1 MNEAPAA
8 KAGPAAHAAS
18 GAPELMP
25 EELASRRLGRVS
37 LAIFCAG
44 TVVATALA
52 VNQLLGFDFFA
63 GIVLIESRYLYLLAA
78 FLLPLVFIAYP
89 AGKRAR
95 LDGTPWYDWLLAAVA
110 LGVVAW
116 FAYEARRILDS
127 GWETGAPRNAV
138 IAAGIAWL
146 LIVEACRRTSG
157 LVMTF
162 IIVFVALLPLVADKL
177 PSPLNG
183 ISQSFADTLAH
194 HIYGAE
200 SSFGIPMKAFGE
212 IVVGFIVFGVALNYT
227 GGGKFF
233 NDLAFA
239 LVGRMRGGAAQ
250 VGVISSMLQGS
261 ISGSVISNV
270 ISSGVVTIPAMKR
283 TGFRADYAGGV
294 EAVASTGAVLMPPVM
309 GSTAF
314 VMASFLGKPY
324 AEIALAAVIP
334 GFLFYLALVVQVDAY
349 AARLGLKGLARAEL
363 PRLGAVMK
371 EGWVFIPVFGVLVY
385 FLTQEKLE
393 AQAPFYATAL
403 LLAVNQIMPNH
414 RMRWATFVEFVAATG
429 RSLAELAAILLGVGC
444 IIGAFSMTGLAGT
457 LANDLVYMAGGAPLL
472 LLVMGAV
479 TSFVFGMGMTVTAC
493 YIFLAI
499 VLAPPLVKAGMDP
512 LAVHLFIMYWG
523 MVSFITPPVALATFA
538 AAPIAKTSAMRIGVQ
553 ATKLG
558 TGIYL
563 VPFCFVLNPAL
574 ILKGDT
580 GTIVVSVATAIV
592 GLAVAAGAL
601 QGYAAGI
608 GRYPD
613 GAPGWIARI
622 VVIAGGLMLAAPTER
637 LFGLPFA
644 LDLGIG
650 AGLTILGLC
659 LLYALLRQDRQEGRI
674 P

>member
-1 MNEAPAA
+1 MNEAAA
-8 KAGPAAHAAS
+8 AAGRAAQES
-18 GAPELMP
+18 GGTPQRMP
-25 EELASRRLGRVS
+25 EELASRRLAGGA
-37 LAIFCAG
+37 LAVFCA
-44 TVVATALA
+44 ATLGAAGLA

-89 AGKRAR
+89 AGRFASPR
-95 LDGTPWYDWLLAAVA
+95 GTPWYDWLLAAAAFAA
-110 LGVVAW
+110 LLW
-116 FAYEARRILDS
+116 FAWQARRILDS
-127 GWETGAPRNAV
+127 SWETGAPPFGV
-138 IAAGIAWL
+138 FAAGAAWL
-146 LIVEACRRTSG
+146 LIVEAVRRTSG
-157 LVMTF
+157 WTMTL
-162 IIVFVALLPLVADKL
+162 IIVAMAMFPLFTAHL

-183 ISQSFADTLAH
+183 IGRSLSDTLSS
-194 HIYGAE
+194 HIYGGE

-212 IVVGFIVFGVALNYT
+212 IVAGFIVFGVALNHT

-324 AEIALAAVIP
+324 AEIALAAVVP
-334 GFLFYLALVVQVDAY
+334 AFLFYIALVVQVDAY
-349 AARLGLKGLARAEL
+349 AARLGLRGLARAEL
-363 PRLGAVMK
+363 PRLSAVLK
-371 EGWVFIPVFGVLVY
+371 EGWVFIPVFAVLVY
-385 FLTQEKLE
+385 FLAQEKRE
-393 AQAPFYATAL
+393 AEAPFYATAL
-403 LLAVNQIMPNH
+403 LLFVNQVMPRH
-414 RMRWATFVEFVAATG
+414 RMNRAGVVEFVAATG
-429 RSLAELAAILLGVGC
+429 RALAELAAILLGVGC
-444 IIGAFSMTGLAGT
+444 IVGAFSMTGLSGT
-457 LANDLVYMAGGAPLL
+457 LANDLVYLAGGAPLL
-472 LLVMGAV
+472 LLAMGAV

-499 VLAPPLVKAGMDP
+499 VLAPPLEKAGMDP
-512 LAVHLFIMYWG
+512 LAIHLFIMYWG

-538 AAPIAKTSAMRIGVQ
+538 AAPIAKTSAMRIGLQ

-563 VPFCFVLNPAL
+563 VPFFFVLNPAL
-574 ILKGDT
+574 ILKGDAAT
-580 GTIVVSVATAIV
+580 VAISIVTATA
-592 GLAVAAGAL
+592 GLVVTAGAL
-601 QGYAAGI
+601 QGYAAGL

-613 GAPGWIARI
+613 SPAGWLARLLA
-622 VVIAGGLMLAAPTER
+622 VAGGLFLAAPTER

-659 LLYALLRQDRQEGRI
+659 LLAVLTRQNHKEGRT

>member
-1 MNEAPAA
+1 VNEAPAA
-8 KAGPAAHAAS
+8 RAGPAAPAAS
-18 GAPELMP
+18 GTPERMP
-25 EELASRRLGRVS
+25 EELASRRLGRVA
-37 LAIFCAG
+37 LATFCAG
-44 TVVATALA
+44 ALLGTGLA
-52 VNQLLGFDFFA
+52 VNQLLSLDFFA
-63 GIVLIESRYLYLLAA
+63 GIVLIESRYLYLLAG

-89 AGKRAR
+89 AGKRAQ
-95 LDGTPWYDWLLAAVA
+95 LDGTPWYDWLLAAAAFAAMV
-110 LGVVAW
+110 W
-116 FAYEARRILDS
+116 FAYQARRILDS
-127 GWETGAPRNAV
+127 SWETGAPPLGV
-138 IAAGIAWL
+138 YVAGLAWL
-146 LIVEACRRTSG
+146 LIIEAVRRTSG
-157 LVMTF
+157 WAMTI
-162 IIVFVALLPLVADKL
+162 IIVVVAMFPLVADKL
-177 PSPLNG
+177 PNPLNG
-183 ISQSFADTLAH
+183 IAQSLPDTLSR

-212 IVVGFIVFGVALNYT
+212 IVVGFIIFGVALNYT
-227 GGGKFF
+227 GGGRFF

-314 VMASFLGKPY
+314 VMASFLGRPY

-334 GFLFYLALVVQVDAY
+334 GMLFYLMLVVQVDAY
-349 AARLGLKGLARAEL
+349 AARLGLKGLTRAEL

-371 EGWVFIPVFGVLVY
+371 DGWIFIPVFGVLIY

-393 AQAPFYATAL
+393 AQAPFYATAFL
-403 LLAVNQIMPNH
+403 LVANQILPRH
-414 RMRWATFVEFVAATG
+414 RMSWRIFVEFIAATG
-429 RSLAELAAILLGVGC
+429 RSLAELVAILLGVGC

-457 LANDLVYMAGGAPLL
+457 LANDLVYIAGGAPLL

-479 TSFVFGMGMTVTAC
+479 TSFIFGMGMTVTAC

-523 MVSFITPPVALATFA
+523 MVSYITPPVALATFA
-538 AAPIAKTSAMRIGVQ
+538 AAPIAKTSAMRIGAQ
-553 ATKLG
+553 ATLLG

-574 ILKGDT
+574 ILKGDAV
-580 GTIVVSVATAIV
+580 TIVVSIATAIA
-592 GLAVAAGAL
+592 GLVVAAGAM

-608 GRYPD
+608 GRYPES
-613 GAPGWIARI
+613 ATGWLARAL
-622 VVIAGGLMLAAPTER
+622 VIAGGLMLAAPTER
-637 LFGLPFA
+637 LFGLPVA
-644 LDLGIG
+644 LDLAIG

-659 LLYALLRQDRQEGRI
+659 LLYALLRQSQQGRT

>member
-1 MNEAPAA
+1 VNEAPAA
-8 KAGPAAHAAS
+8 AAGPAAH
-18 GAPELMP
+18 GVGGRPERMP
-25 EELASRRLGRVS
+25 EELASRRLGRGA

-44 TVVATALA
+44 TLAGAGLA

-89 AGKRAR
+89 AGRRAEFQ
-95 LDGTPWYDWLLAAVA
+95 GVPWYDWLLAAAAFAA
-110 LGVVAW
+110 LLW
-116 FAYEARRILDS
+116 FAWQAKRILDS
-127 GWETGAPRNAV
+127 SWETGAPPLGV
-138 IAAGIAWL
+138 YVAAAAWL
-146 LIVEACRRTSG
+146 LIVEAVRRTSG
-157 LVMTF
+157 WAMT
-162 IIVFVALLPLVADKL
+162 IIIAAMAMFPLVTGHL

-183 ISQSFADTLAH
+183 IGRSLSDTLSS
-194 HIYGAE
+194 HIYGGE

-212 IVVGFIVFGVALNYT
+212 IVVGFIVFGVALSHT
-227 GGGKFF
+227 GAGKFF

-314 VMASFLGKPY
+314 VMASFLGRPY
-324 AEIALAAVIP
+324 AEIALAAVVP
-334 GFLFYLALVVQVDAY
+334 GLLFYVALVVQVDAY
-349 AARLGLKGLARAEL
+349 AARLGLKGLSRAEL
-363 PRLGAVMK
+363 PRLGAVMR
-371 EGWVFIPVFGVLVY
+371 EGWIFIPVFAVLIY

-393 AQAPFYATAL
+393 AQAPFYATAV
-403 LLAVNQIMPNH
+403 LLAVNQIMSRH
-414 RMRWATFVEFVAATG
+414 RMGWSGAVNFIAATG
-429 RSLAELAAILLGVGC
+429 RALADLAAILLGVGC
-444 IIGAFSMTGLAGT
+444 IIGAFSMTGLSGT

-472 LLVMGAV
+472 LLLMGAV
-479 TSFVFGMGMTVTAC
+479 TSFIFGMGMTVTAC

-538 AAPIAKTSAMRIGVQ
+538 AAPIAKTSAMRIGIQ

-558 TGIYL
+558 TAIYL
-563 VPFCFVLNPAL
+563 VPFFFVLNPAL

-580 GTIVVSVATAIV
+580 VTIAVSVASALA
-592 GLAVAAGAL
+592 GLVLMAGAI
-601 QGYAAGI
+601 QGHAAGI
-608 GRYPD
+608 GRYP
-613 GAPGWIARI
+613 GTAAGWLARFL
-622 VVIAGGLMLAAPTER
+622 VLAGGLFLAAPTIR
-637 LFGLPFA
+637 LLGLPLA

-650 AGLTILGLC
+650 AGAAILGLC
-659 LLYALLRQDRQEGRI
+659 LLYALLRQSHKPGRI

>member
-8 KAGPAAHAAS
+8 AAAPAAHAAS

-37 LAIFCAG
+37 LAIFCLG
-44 TVVATALA
+44 TLLGTALSI
-52 VNQLLGFDFFA
+52 NQLLGLDFFA

-89 AGKRAR
+89 FGKRAR
-95 LDGTPWYDWLLAAVA
+95 LHGTPWYDWLLAAVA
-110 LGVVAW
+110 FAAMLW
-116 FAYEARRILDS
+116 FAYQAKRILDS
-127 GWETGAPRNAV
+127 SWETGAPPLGV
-138 IAAGIAWL
+138 YVAGVAWL
-146 LIVEACRRTSG
+146 LIVEAVRRTSG
-157 LVMTF
+157 LVMT
-162 IIVFVALLPLVADKL
+162 IIVVVVGLFPLATAYL

-183 ISQSFADTLAH
+183 IGQSLSDTLSR

-200 SSFGIPMKAFGE
+200 SSFGIPWKAFAE
-212 IVVGFIVFGVALNYT
+212 IVVGFIIFGVALNYT

-314 VMASFLGKPY
+314 VMASFLGLPY
-324 AEIALAAVIP
+324 AEIALAALVP
-334 GFLFYLALVVQVDAY
+334 GILFYLALVVQVDAY
-349 AARLGLKGLARAEL
+349 AARLGLKGLPRAEL
-363 PRLGAVMK
+363 PRLGAVMRD
-371 EGWVFIPVFGVLVY
+371 GWIFIPVFGVLIY

-393 AQAPFYATAL
+393 AEAPFYATAV
-403 LLAVNQIMPNH
+403 LLAVNQLVPRH
-414 RMRWATFVEFVAATG
+414 RMNWTMFVEFVAATG
-429 RSLAELAAILLGVGC
+429 RSLAELAAILLGVGY
-444 IIGAFSMTGLAGT
+444 IIGAFSMTGLSGT
-457 LANDLVYMAGGAPLL
+457 LANDLVYIAGGAPLL

-479 TSFVFGMGMTVTAC
+479 TSFIFGMGMTVTAC

-523 MVSFITPPVALATFA
+523 MVSYITPPVALATFA

-553 ATKLG
+553 ATLLG

-563 VPFCFVLNPAL
+563 VPFFFVLNPAL

-580 GTIVVSVATAIV
+580 VTVVVSIATAVV
-592 GLAVAAGAL
+592 GLVAAAGAL

-608 GRYPD
+608 GRYP
-613 GAPGWIARI
+613 ASALGWLARLL
-622 VVIAGGLMLAAPTER
+622 VIAGGLMLAAPTER

-650 AGLTILGLC
+650 AGLAILGLC
-659 LLYALLRQDRQEGRI
+659 LLYALLRQSQNGRK

>member
-8 KAGPAAHAAS
+8 AAGPAAHGAS
-18 GAPELMP
+18 GTPERMP
-25 EELASRRLGRVS
+25 EELASRRLGR
-37 LAIFCAG
+37 G
-44 TVVATALA
+44 ALA
-52 VNQLLGFDFFA
+52 VFCFGTLAAAGLSINQLLGFDFFA
-63 GIVLIESRYLYLLAA
+63 GIVLIESRYLYVLSA

-95 LDGTPWYDWLLAAVA
+95 RQSTPWYDWLLAAAAFAA
-110 LGVVAW
+110 LLW
-116 FAYEARRILDS
+116 FAFQAKRILDS
-127 GWETGAPRNAV
+127 SWETGAPPLGV
-138 IAAGIAWL
+138 YVAALAWL
-146 LIVEACRRTSG
+146 LIVEAVRRTSG
-157 LVMTF
+157 WVMTF
-162 IIVFVALLPLVADKL
+162 IIAAMAMFPLITGHL

-183 ISQSFADTLAH
+183 IGRSLSDTLSS
-194 HIYGAE
+194 HIYGGE

-212 IVVGFIVFGVALNYT
+212 IVVGFIVFGVALNHT
-227 GGGKFF
+227 GAGKFF

-314 VMASFLGKPY
+314 VMASFLGLPY
-324 AEIALAAVIP
+324 AEIALAAVVP
-334 GFLFYLALVVQVDAY
+334 GLLFYIALVVQVDAY

-371 EGWVFIPVFGVLVY
+371 EGWIFIPVFGVLIY

-393 AQAPFYATAL
+393 AQAPFYATAAL
-403 LLAVNQIMPNH
+403 LVVNQIVPRH
-414 RMRWATFVEFVAATG
+414 RMSWAGLVEFVAATG
-429 RSLAELAAILLGVGC
+429 RALAELAAILLGVGF

-457 LANDLVYMAGGAPLL
+457 LANDLVYLAGGAPLL

-479 TSFVFGMGMTVTAC
+479 TSFIFGMGMTVTAC

-563 VPFCFVLNPAL
+563 VPFFFVLNPAL
-574 ILKGDT
+574 ILKGDAA
-580 GTIVVSVATAIV
+580 TIAISVATATV
-592 GLAVAAGAL
+592 GLVVAAGAL

-613 GAPGWIARI
+613 GVAGWLARLL
-622 VVIAGGLMLAAPTER
+622 VIAGGLFLAAPTER

-644 LDLGIG
+644 LDLAIG
-650 AGLTILGLC
+650 AGLAILGLC
-659 LLYALLRQDRQEGRI
+659 LLYALLRQNHKPGRI